1 MLPPNIQAT
10 MTDDCFHGLVDQLWK
25 YPVNQCQA
33 YEAAE
38 EEHEKLCH
46 CTWIPNGPDYN
57 NYKKRRCDYM
67 KKRFKKVPT
76 TQVKGI
82 RAKAKR

>member
-1 MLPPNIQAT
+1 MNYRARMLPE
-10 MTDDCFHGLVDQLWK
+10 DFHDLVDSYK
-25 YPVNQCQA
+25 PSSRNHCEA
-33 YEAAE
+33 YEQAE
-38 EEHEKLCH
+38 GFHEQVLR

-67 KKRFKKVPT
+67 KKRFKKVPS

-82 RAKAKR
+82 KAKTKK